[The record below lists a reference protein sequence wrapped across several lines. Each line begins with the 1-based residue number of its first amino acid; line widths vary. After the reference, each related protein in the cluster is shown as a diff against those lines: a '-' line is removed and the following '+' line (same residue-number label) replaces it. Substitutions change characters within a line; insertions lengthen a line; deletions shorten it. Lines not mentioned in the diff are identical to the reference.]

1 MIVDINNE
9 NFKSEVLESIG
20 FVIVDFYGSWCMPCK
35 MIAPILE
42 KISTEK
48 NVKLA
53 KIDIDEHEEL
63 VKEFNIMS
71 VPTIKIFKDGKEIKS
86 FVGFTSE
93 TLIVDSLK

>member
-1 MIVDINNE
+1 MIVDINNN
-9 NFKSEVLESIG
+9 NFESEVLKSNG

-42 KISTEK
+42 KISNEK
-48 NVKLA
+48 SVKLA
-53 KIDIDEHEEL
+53 KIDIDENEEL
-63 VKEFNIMS
+63 VRKFNIMS

-86 FVGFTSE
+86 FVGYTNE